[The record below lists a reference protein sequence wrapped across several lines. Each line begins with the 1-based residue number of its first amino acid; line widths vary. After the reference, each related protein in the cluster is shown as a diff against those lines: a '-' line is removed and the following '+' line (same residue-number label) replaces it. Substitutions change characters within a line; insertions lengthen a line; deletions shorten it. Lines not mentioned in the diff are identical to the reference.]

1 MAIIETPAQP
11 KKKARSASEMKI
23 QAECIRWA
31 WNERPETRKL
41 LFHVANELD
50 RPDANPILGAK
61 RRAEGIIR
69 GVADL
74 ILLIPRGGYHGL
86 CIEMKT
92 EAGYQSAFQKDWQA
106 VVEAQGY
113 KYVVCRSLEQFKS
126 IIDEYLSL

>member
-1 MAIIETPAQP
+1 MIVETPEQP
-11 KKKARSASEMKI
+11 KKKGRSASEMKI
-23 QAECIRWA
+23 QAQCIRWA

-41 LFHVANELD
+41 LFHVANEID

-86 CIEMKT
+86 CVEMKT
-92 EAGYQSAFQKDWQA
+92 ETGYQSSFQKDWQA